1 MQIFRSFKPVP
12 WEETVVVSPFE
23 REKKKKKKKKTS
35 QIISGRERIERISSN
50 YVAN

>member
-23 REKKKKKKKKTS
+23 REKKKKKEKKSEPDNIWPRTN
-35 QIISGRERIERISSN
+35 R
-50 YVAN
+50 ANFFKLRR

>member
-23 REKKKKKKKKTS
+23 REKKKKKKEK
-35 QIISGRERIERISSN
+35 RAR
-50 YVAN
+50 